1 MLAGGQ
7 LNRALRVNGEYVLRH
22 RDAQIATGSL
32 RREAL
37 LLRRLA
43 GRLPVAE
50 VVADGLED
58 LLGEYL
64 VTRWLPGA
72 NMLAA
77 WQEHPDVQTR
87 EWWIEQWV
95 QALRVLHEERYALP
109 GEFQNGELV
118 EARSWRTYV
127 ENRICK
133 RLDRLMR
140 TPGADRELVLAAE
153 RWARRQSRVLE
164 DGPFCL
170 IHRDLHFGN
179 VLVDGPHLRAILDFE
194 LAEVGPPDYELDA
207 IFRFL
212 QSPASFAAGPGA
224 RWLTPGRFA
233 SVWFRLKKGYPELIA
248 VPRLRERLALYALDH
263 SLSRLL
269 QSYHAGVTTTNTF
282 AASLSPLKGILSKS
296 RGEALDSRRKKHY
309 SSPGET

>member
-1 MLAGGQ
+1 LGVVRSSEVLAGGQ
-7 LNRALRVNGEYVLRH
+7 LNRALRINGDFVLRH
-22 RDAQIATGSL
+22 RDAQLANGSL

-43 GRLPVAE
+43 GRIPVAE
-50 VVADGLED
+50 VVADGLEE

-64 VTRWLPGA
+64 VTRWLPGT

-77 WQEHPDVQTR
+77 WQEHPDMQTR

-95 QALRVLHEERYALP
+95 QTVKLLHQERFPLP
-109 GEFQNGELV
+109 GEFVDGELL
-118 EARSWRTYV
+118 EARSWRTFV
-127 ENRICK
+127 ETRIRK

-153 RWARRQSRVLE
+153 HYVRRNSRVLE

-194 LAEVGPPDYELDA
+194 LAEVGPPDYELDT
-207 IFRFL
+207 IYRFL
-212 QSPASFAAGPGA
+212 QSPASFGTGPGA

-233 SVWFRLKKGYPELIA
+233 SVWFRLKKGYPEPFL
-248 VPRLRERLALYALDH
+248 VPRLRDRLALYALDH

-269 QSYHAGVTTTNTF
+269 QSYHAGW
-282 AASLSPLKGILSKS
+282 G
-296 RGEALDSRRKKHY
+296 GEEVRREIY
-309 SSPGET
+309 RRVAEIFEGRYGPD